1 VLTVADGE
9 ITAYR
14 DYPNVSGAAAAM
26 DIPSP
31 ARAVFDQFIA
41 ASVENRWTTSPI
53 CMRGRGHR
61 DAFTRRRPAAD
72 EGPRR
77 APAPVPCAA
86 SVRRL
91 VKADNV
97 VVHETSDPAVLVAE
111 FDLHQEMAA
120 KPSSRRT

>member
-1 VLTVADGE
+1 VADGE

-26 DIPSP
+26 DIPS
-31 ARAVFDQFIA
+31 R
-41 ASVENRWTTSPI
+41 
-53 CMRGRGHR
+53 RGRVRQVHR
-61 DAFTRRRPAAD
+61 GVGGEPLGRLADLYAEDVVIEMPSPRRASRAD

-77 APAPVPCAA
+77 APAPVHAAA

-111 FDLHQEMAA
+111 FDLHQEMGGEA
-120 KPSSRRT
+120 SSRRT